1 MSETVYRAGDSFV
14 CDHGVFHKGR
24 LVVGSHPCV
33 QTHPTNWEAAGVVEP
48 DWAARIG
55 MMAEDATM
63 ARLAEHITPMGA
75 PEPVP
80 TPGATQW
87 PAEPVAAELT
97 RDQILTAYRDWIEN
111 GPPSVYKRLNVSES
125 TLYRYRRKVDLVPWP
140 TD

>member
-63 ARLAEHITPMGA
+63 ARLAEHITPWA
-75 PEPVP
+75 PLSRY
-80 TPGATQW
+80 QR
-87 PAEPVAAELT
+87 PAPRSGL
-97 RDQILTAYRDWIEN
+97 
-111 GPPSVYKRLNVSES
+111 PSPSLRS
-125 TLYRYRRKVDLVPWP
+125 
-140 TD
+140 